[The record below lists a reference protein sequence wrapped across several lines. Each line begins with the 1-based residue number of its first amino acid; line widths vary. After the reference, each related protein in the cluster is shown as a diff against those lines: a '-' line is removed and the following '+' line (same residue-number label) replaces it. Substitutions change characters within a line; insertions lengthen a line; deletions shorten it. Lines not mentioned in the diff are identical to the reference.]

1 MMKIEIIIIVILLAC
16 SCTQKGRKPNEKSG
30 DIRKIDVIFRPDS
43 IIYNLSDI
51 ASDIQYIPL
60 HTPVILQFAYIYKV
74 ITSQHSI
81 FINSGDNLFCY
92 DDSGRFLY
100 SLFKNDKESP
110 GFIND
115 FDISTDQKTIAVLYY
130 RKILLFEVRDAKL
143 VYTKSIKLN
152 KPSPCKISFIPETN
166 NILLS
171 MNPRKGTEKSLSLI
185 INCAGDTL
193 ELKKNHPKYFLPS
206 MPVFESGTIQYKSGK
221 AVFFKEQNNDTIFYI
236 NEKSEITPSYILDL
250 KGKTILNWTKGSGEY
265 QYDRMNP
272 YIIIEDIFE
281 VPKFILYTY
290 SHHYPQNARYALYHK
305 IVYNKI
311 TGRKLHVNINKDL
324 KNDLCGGPDFYPL
337 FVSGDKYYSW
347 SYGSDLRNWIE
358 SEAFNKTKIQNQ
370 VQKDFL
376 KNLANSLKDRDIV
389 LIAASPK

>member
-1 MMKIEIIIIVILLAC
+1 MKTAILIIGILLAC
-16 SCTQKGRKPNEKSG
+16 SCSQKSHKRNENFG
-30 DIRKIDVIFRPDS
+30 HIRKIDVISRPDS

-51 ASDIQYIPL
+51 ATDIQYIPL
-60 HTPVILQFAYIYKV
+60 QTPSILRFVYIYKV
-74 ITSQHSI
+74 VTSQHNV

-92 DDSGRFLY
+92 DESGRFLY

-152 KPSPCKISFIPETN
+152 KPTPCKISFIPETN

-185 INCAGDTL
+185 INCSGDTL
-193 ELKKNHPKYFLPS
+193 KLKKNHPKYFLPS
-206 MPVFESGTIQYKSGK
+206 MPIFESGTIQYRSGNS
-221 AVFFKEQNNDTIFYI
+221 VFFKEQNNDTIFYV
-236 NEKSEITPSYILDL
+236 NEESEISPSYILDL

-265 QYDRMNP
+265 LYERMNP

-281 VPKFILYTY
+281 VPNFILYTY
-290 SHHYPQNARYALYHK
+290 SHHYPQNGKYSLYHK
-305 IVYNKI
+305 IVYNKV
-311 TGRKLHVNINKDL
+311 TGMKLHVDINKDL

-337 FVSGDKYYSW
+337 FVSGNTYYSW
-347 SYGSDLRNWIE
+347 SYGVDLKKWIE
-358 SEAFNKTKIQNQ
+358 SEAFNKAKVQNPDR
-370 VQKDFL
+370 KDFL
-376 KNLANSLKDRDIV
+376 KSLAYSLGDRDIV
-389 LIAASPK
+389 LIVALPK